1 MRVDSVP
8 FSKCADC
15 ACMLPTEG
23 TLMVVLAAG
32 AVSGHFIQFSKG
44 TLASKYSASSHL
56 RSVRKNIDAKHTVGR
71 RILLDALK
79 ALQCR
84 IQTLSSAIHYYF
96 GQACKRC
103 QMTVTGRSHTTI
115 HQILYQ
121 SIAKTPSQVAAPST
135 NACSTTLRAPFL
147 DTTTR
152 RLPHAGC
159 HPAV

>member
-1 MRVDSVP
+1 MSCRGEILRRWCIGAVEELVRVDSVP

-44 TLASKYSASSHL
+44 TLASKYSASSHP
-56 RSVRKNIDAKHTVGR
+56 RSIRKNIDAKHTVGR

-84 IQTLSSAIHYYF
+84 IQTLSSAIHYF

-103 QMTVTGRSHTTI
+103 QMTVTGRSHTQHYI
-115 HQILYQ
+115 RYYIN
-121 SIAKTPSQVAAPST
+121 P
-135 NACSTTLRAPFL
+135 
-147 DTTTR
+147 
-152 RLPHAGC
+152 LPRHLLK
-159 HPAV
+159 